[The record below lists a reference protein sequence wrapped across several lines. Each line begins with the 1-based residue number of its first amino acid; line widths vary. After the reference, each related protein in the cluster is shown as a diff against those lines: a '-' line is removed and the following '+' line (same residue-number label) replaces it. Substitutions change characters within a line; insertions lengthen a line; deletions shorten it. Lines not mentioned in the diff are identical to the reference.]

1 MKYFSLSL
9 ATVLILSLSSLSF
22 AQPAATNQTT
32 DVQKYIQMH
41 ENMIKVNQ
49 DAITCLKSGKT
60 TIDCRNQFHQTMREQ
75 MMKGGSM
82 SGGMMGCGCDC
93 GCPMMQK
100 HMNGQM
106 MQGQMHNDMYNDNMH
121 Y

>member
-9 ATVLILSLSSLSF
+9 AAALVLSLSSLSF
-22 AQPAATNQTT
+22 AQPAATNQT

-41 ENMIKVNQ
+41 ENMIKINQ

-60 TIDCRNQFHQTMREQ
+60 IVDCRNQFHQTMKEQ
-75 MMKGGSM
+75 MMNNK
-82 SGGMMGCGCDC
+82 MMGCCS
-93 GCPMMQK
+93 MMQD

-106 MQGQMHNDMYNDNMH
+106 MPGQMHNNMHNDNMH

>member
-1 MKYFSLSL
+1 MKHFSLFL
-9 ATVLILSLSSLSF
+9 AVLILSLSSLSF
-22 AQPAATNQTT
+22 AQPAATNQT

-41 ENMIKVNQ
+41 ENIIKINQ

-60 TIDCRNQFHQTMREQ
+60 IIDCRNQFHQTMREQ
-75 MMKGGSM
+75 MMKGGSTCN
-82 SGGMMGCGCDC
+82 GMMGCDC
-93 GCPMMQK
+93 NRGCPMMQD

-106 MQGQMHNDMYNDNMH
+106 MPGQMRNNMHNDNMH